1 MQGQETSP
9 RQILI
14 AHRRWA
20 HAIREISMVHDSDDC
35 RILIVEDDPKTSALV
50 QTYLRREGF
59 AALVVADGNS
69 AIRAVDG
76 NAFAFVI
83 LDLMVPGPDGWEICR
98 HIRKGSDVPIL
109 FLTARDEEVDRVAG
123 LELGADDYVVKPF
136 SPREL
141 VARVKAILRR
151 PRPHHGMSA
160 DTLRIDGLELIPE
173 KRRVTL
179 KGAPLAVTRSEFTL
193 LRTLMSRPGWVFSR
207 RELLTR
213 LYPDG
218 EAVVDR
224 VVDVHI
230 GKLRRKIEPDVTRP
244 HYIRTVRGIG
254 YQFVDEVREYA
265 T

>member
-1 MQGQETSP
+1 ME
-9 RQILI
+9 
-14 AHRRWA
+14 
-20 HAIREISMVHDSDDC
+20 HDGHDC
-35 RILIVEDDPKTSALV
+35 QILIVEDDRKTSALV
-50 QTYLRREGF
+50 ETYLRREGF
-59 AALVVADGNS
+59 GTLVVEDGHS
-69 AIRAVDG
+69 AIRALDG
-76 NAFAFVI
+76 DTFAFVI
-83 LDLMVPGPDGWEICR
+83 LDLMVPGPDGWDICR
-98 HIRKGSDVPIL
+98 HIRKCSDVPVL

-151 PRPHHGMSA
+151 PRPRFGKSA
-160 DTLRIDGLELIPE
+160 DALSIDGLVLIPE

-179 KGAPLAVTRSEFTL
+179 NGSPLAVTRSEFTL
-193 LRTLMSRPGWVFSR
+193 LRTLMSRPGWVLSR
-207 RELLTR
+207 DELLTR
-213 LYPDG
+213 LYPGG

-230 GKLRRKIEPDVTRP
+230 GKLRRKIERDVTRP

-254 YQFVDEVREYA
+254 YQFVDEACEHA

>member
-1 MQGQETSP
+1 MADRSHD
-9 RQILI
+9 RQ
-14 AHRRWA
+14 
-20 HAIREISMVHDSDDC
+20 
-35 RILIVEDDPKTSALV
+35 ILIVEDDPKTSALV
-50 QTYLRREGF
+50 ETYLRREGF
-59 AALVVADGNS
+59 STMAVHDGHS
-69 AIRAVDG
+69 AIRAVDRHT
-76 NAFAFVI
+76 FSFVI

-98 HIRKGSDVPIL
+98 HLRKSSDVPVL

-151 PRPHHGMSA
+151 PR
-160 DTLRIDGLELIPE
+160 LRDDATPEPLSFDGLTLSHE

-179 KGAPLAVTRSEFTL
+179 NGTALEVTRSEFTL
-193 LRTLMSRPGWVFSR
+193 LETLMSRPGRVFSR
-207 RELLTR
+207 EELLSR
-213 LYPDG
+213 LYPGG

-230 GKLRRKIEPDVTRP
+230 GKLRRKIESDAARP
-244 HYIRTVRGIG
+244 HFIRTVRGIG
-254 YQFVDEVREYA
+254 YQFVEEACEHA

>member
-1 MQGQETSP
+1 
-9 RQILI
+9 
-14 AHRRWA
+14 
-20 HAIREISMVHDSDDC
+20 MVHHSHDGP
-35 RILIVEDDPKTSALV
+35 ILIVEDDPNTSALV
-50 QTYLRREGF
+50 DTYLRREGF
-59 AALVVADGNS
+59 ATLVVEDGHS
-69 AIRAVDG
+69 AIQAVDRHTF
-76 NAFAFVI
+76 AFAI

-98 HIRKGSDVPIL
+98 HIRKCSDVPVL

-151 PRPHHGMSA
+151 PRLGFG
-160 DTLRIDGLELIPE
+160 TLCEALSIDGLTLIPE

-179 KGAPLAVTRSEFTL
+179 NGATLAVTGSEFIL
-193 LRTLMSRPGWVFSR
+193 LETLMSRPGRVFSR
-207 RELLTR
+207 EELLSR

-218 EAVVDR
+218 EPVVDR

-230 GKLRRKIEPDVTRP
+230 GKLRRKIERDAARP
-244 HYIRTVRGIG
+244 HFIRTVRGIG
-254 YQFVDEVREYA
+254 YQFVDEVREHA

>member
-1 MQGQETSP
+1 ME
-9 RQILI
+9 
-14 AHRRWA
+14 
-20 HAIREISMVHDSDDC
+20 HAC
-35 RILIVEDDPKTSALV
+35 RGRKVLIVEDDPKTSSLV
-50 QTYLRREGF
+50 EAYLRREGF
-59 AALVVADGNS
+59 VTLAVREGHS
-69 AIRAVDG
+69 AIQAIDEET
-76 NAFAFVI
+76 FAFVI

-98 HIRKGSDVPIL
+98 HIRKCSEVPIL

-151 PRPHHGMSA
+151 QRPHRGESRDA
-160 DTLRIDGLELIPE
+160 LSIGGLVLVPE

-179 KGAPLAVTRSEFTL
+179 HGAALAVTRSEFTL
-193 LRTLMSRPGWVFSR
+193 LTTLMSRPGWVFSR
-207 RELLTR
+207 AELLRR

-218 EAVVDR
+218 EVVIDR

-230 GKLRRKIEPDVTRP
+230 GKLRRKIERDAARP

-254 YQFVDEVREYA
+254 YQFADEACEHA